1 MNAPSHAEPIIWE
14 ESFATGVAEIDEQH
28 QILVHTLNE
37 ANARLTDASSFELLE
52 SITRDLLSYALY
64 HFETEEHLM
73 EEYAYP
79 RERGEDAEQHLQ
91 QHRAFSAKVV
101 AVREEIKAGR
111 RIPRDELLAFLNNWL
126 INHILNTDKR
136 LGAYIVSRSLT

>member
-1 MNAPSHAEPIIWE
+1 MTSLAHADPIVWQ
-14 ESFATGVAEIDEQH
+14 ESFATGVDEIDEQH

-37 ANARLTDASSFELLE
+37 ANARLTDESSIELLDA
-52 SITRDLLSYALY
+52 ITRDLLSYALY
-64 HFETEEHLM
+64 HFETEERLM
-73 EEYAYP
+73 EEHDYP
-79 RERGEDAEQHLQ
+79 RERGDDAELHMQ

-136 LGAYIVSRSLT
+136 LGAYIVARGLP